1 MRKFSHSSPIAPRNT
16 DAYSV
21 PRDGHED
28 GSRQLSAGPSST
40 RGSSD
45 RAAESGL
52 MAAQL
57 VLGTLFL
64 GHCHCCRKANMN
76 PCVHA
81 PTKCAPSLVKAR
93 TAGAGE
99 MAYQLKALAV
109 LQKIWVQF
117 PECRCWLTKHL

>member
-64 GHCHCCRKANMN
+64 GHCHCWSLGGPPHQVSCSSLYL
-76 PCVHA
+76 CLSQILGDS
-81 PTKCAPSLVKAR
+81 PT
-93 TAGAGE
+93 T
-99 MAYQLKALAV
+99 V
-109 LQKIWVQF
+109 L
-117 PECRCWLTKHL
+117 THLGLP